1 MVVVMS
7 NNNDAVRT
15 VREALR
21 RTIKLSHGLRD
32 RNDLPED
39 SWSFSRGDSS
49 YSLTVQEALDAAYAY
64 ALHFLRS
71 NLLTH
76 GEAAKAAAGVIG
88 PYVESL
94 AQVLEDANS
103 CLEQASSDHP
113 WTECGSPFIAQVG
126 PQLLGLRENLP
137 LALLKSPPLSEF
149 EEAVSYLGDFE
160 EHFEDVKEKAD
171 EILSRIVELQ
181 QSVDETAAEV
191 ASNHTEAQELLTSIR
206 NVLTEAESLQEDIEN
221 FREVFTELSKGH
233 DALLD
238 KLQSRQSELE
248 RIIAA
253 AKQHGEKTSMIL
265 DAAREALGWAQASGL
280 AGASHESG
288 EQYRKALQLKGWGL
302 LAAIVL
308 LTAATTAYLVYGP
321 AWIAHFLAD
330 LKQAGVEPNAYI
342 TWFVK
347 ALSFVPLLAL
357 GYGVWAIGVDYAVL
371 RNLAHS
377 YRHRE
382 VLARTL
388 QAFRELVPEEESSEI
403 TKKAFELFLQDPM
416 TRAYRGSSPLQRAT
430 GELKTLVGKAKGQV
444 DIVSSDESGG

>member
-21 RTIKLSHGLRD
+21 RTMRLSHGLRD

-39 SWSFSRGDSS
+39 NWGFSWGDGS
-49 YSLTVQEALDAAYAY
+49 YSLTVQEALDSAFAY

-71 NLLTH
+71 NLLTR

-94 AQVLEDANS
+94 AQALEDANS
-103 CLEQASSDHP
+103 CLEQASGDRP
-113 WTECGSPFIAQVG
+113 WTECGPQFIAQVG

-149 EEAVSYLGDFE
+149 EEAVNYLGDFE
-160 EHFEDVKEKAD
+160 EYFEGVKEQAD
-171 EILSRIVELQ
+171 ETLSNIAEQQ

-191 ASNHTEAQELLTSIR
+191 ANKHTEAQALLTGIR
-206 NVLTEAESLQEDIEN
+206 NALTEAESLQEDIEN
-221 FREVFTELSKGH
+221 FREDFTELSKGH

-238 KLQSRQSELE
+238 KLQSRESELE
-248 RIIAA
+248 LIISA
-253 AKQHGEKTSMIL
+253 AKEHEEKTGMIL
-265 DAAREALGWAQASGL
+265 EAAREALGWAQASGL

-288 EQYRKALQLKGWGL
+288 EQYRKALRLKGWGL
-302 LAAIVL
+302 LAAIML
-308 LTAATTAYLVYGP
+308 LTVATTVYLVYGP

-330 LKQAGVEPNAYI
+330 LKQARLEPNAYI
-342 TWFVK
+342 AWFVR

-357 GYGVWAIGVDYAVL
+357 GYGVWAMGVDYAVL
-371 RNLAHS
+371 RNLTHS

-388 QAFRELVPEEESSEI
+388 QAFRELGPEEEKAMITSE
-403 TKKAFELFLQDPM
+403 AFRLFLEDPM
-416 TRAYRGSSPLQRAT
+416 VRAYRGLSPLQRAT
-430 GELKTLVGKAKGQV
+430 GELKTLVGRAKGQI
-444 DIVSSDESGG
+444 DIAGSDEGSG

>member
-21 RTIKLSHGLRD
+21 RTVKLSHGLRD

-39 SWSFSRGDSS
+39 SWSFSRGDGS
-49 YSLTVQEALDAAYAY
+49 YSLTVQEALDSAYAY

-71 NLLTH
+71 NLLTR

-94 AQVLEDANS
+94 TQLLEDANS
-103 CLEQASSDHP
+103 CLEQASGDRP
-113 WTECGSPFIAQVG
+113 WTECGPPFIAQVG

-160 EHFEDVKEKAD
+160 EYYEDVKEKAD
-171 EILSRIVELQ
+171 EILSNIAEQQ

-191 ASNHTEAQELLTSIR
+191 ANKHTQAQALLIGIR

-221 FREVFTELSKGH
+221 FREDFTELSKGH

-238 KLQSRQSELE
+238 KLQSRESELE
-248 RIIAA
+248 LIIAA
-253 AKQHGEKTSMIL
+253 AKQHEEKTGMIL
-265 DAAREALGWAQASGL
+265 EAAREALGWAQASGL

-357 GYGVWAIGVDYAVL
+357 GYGVWAMGVDYAVL
-371 RNLAHS
+371 RNLTHS

-388 QAFRELVPEEESSEI
+388 QAFRELGPEEEKAMITSE
-403 TKKAFELFLQDPM
+403 AFRLFLEDPM
-416 TRAYRGSSPLQRAT
+416 VRAYKGLSPLQRAT
-430 GELKTLVGKAKGQV
+430 GELRTFAGKVKGQV
-444 DIVSSDESGG
+444 DMESSGGDEG